1 MDKLK
6 KLGNIF
12 LIIIDII
19 AVIAIILVISTF
31 IQIKILKKNYA
42 NFFGYS
48 IFKITTGSMSGTIEI
63 NDAVVVKNTKDVE
76 AGDIIAFSEGKNI
89 ITHRV
94 IKKENENYKTRGD
107 ANTGVD
113 RPVEKANVIG
123 KVVKIIPQFG
133 VWVQV
138 FSDKGVVT
146 CIIMTLIF
154 LGFTISIK
162 DEKILRRVK
171 RRRKSTNEK
180 KEKEE

>member
-63 NDAVVVKNTKDVE
+63 NDAVVVKNIKDVE
-76 AGDIIAFSEGKNI
+76 AGDIIVCGSNGLWDNLFDQNI
-89 ITHRV
+89 ISILIHTNSQSPQPKLFSQLASRRIAEAAALNAGHTSKKLPFHHYRDYQKSGGNLDDITV
-94 IKKENENYKTRGD
+94 IVG
-107 ANTGVD
+107 
-113 RPVEKANVIG
+113 
-123 KVVKIIPQFG
+123 KIIQPF
-133 VWVQV
+133 
-138 FSDKGVVT
+138 
-146 CIIMTLIF
+146 
-154 LGFTISIK
+154 
-162 DEKILRRVK
+162 
-171 RRRKSTNEK
+171 
-180 KEKEE
+180 